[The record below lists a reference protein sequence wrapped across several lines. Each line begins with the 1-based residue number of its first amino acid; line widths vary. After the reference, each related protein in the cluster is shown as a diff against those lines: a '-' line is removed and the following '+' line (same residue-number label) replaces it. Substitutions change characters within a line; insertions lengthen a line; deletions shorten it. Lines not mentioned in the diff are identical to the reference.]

1 MFDYASVR
9 KMKVGKVF
17 QICVIIPTLLS
28 CIYFGFIASG
38 VYISES
44 RFVVQSPERSSVSG
58 IGQILAGGG
67 FTNAG
72 EEVSAAKVFVESR
85 DALVAV
91 NLNGAFEKAFS
102 RAHISI
108 FDRFNP
114 LGIDGTFEDLFAYYG
129 NHVRIDNDVTTSI
142 STLTVRA
149 YSAKDAQRFNRQLL
163 ELSELTI
170 NRMNQRGRDDMIRFA
185 QLEVEEAKNRSRKAS
200 LALAAFRNKTGFVDP
215 ELQASAQLEMV
226 SKLQDEIIATQ
237 TQLNQLEAF
246 TPRNPQIPTF
256 ENRLKSLQSA
266 ARKELGTLAGGNKS
280 LASSAVEYQ
289 RLFLENSFAEK
300 QLGSALVSLQEARNE
315 ARRQQVYVERIAQP
329 NLPDAPLE
337 PRRLRGILSTLA
349 LGLVAWGVLSMLLA
363 GVKEH
368 GQ

>member
-1 MFDYASVR
+1 MFDYIVAR
-9 KMKVGKVF
+9 MMKISKVF
-17 QICVIIPTLLS
+17 QICVIAPTVLS
-28 CIYFGFIASG
+28 CIYFGFLASS
-38 VYISES
+38 VYVSES
-44 RFVVQSPERSSVSG
+44 RFVVRSPERSSVSG

-85 DALVAV
+85 DALAAV
-91 NLNGAFEKAFS
+91 NHNNAFEEAFS
-102 RAHISI
+102 GAHISI
-108 FDRFNP
+108 FDKFNP
-114 LGIDGTFEDLFAYYG
+114 VGLTGSFEDLFAYYR

-149 YSAKDAQRFNRQLL
+149 YTANDAQRINQRLL
-163 ELSELTI
+163 ELSERTI

-200 LALAAFRNKTGFVDP
+200 LALAAFRNNAGFVDP
-215 ELQASAQLEMV
+215 ELQATARMEMI

-237 TQLNQLEAF
+237 AQLNQLQAF
-246 TPRNPQIPTF
+246 TPRNPQIPAF

-266 ARKELGTLAGGNKS
+266 ARKEMGALAGGDRS

-289 RLFLENSFAEK
+289 RLFLENSFADK

-337 PRRLRGILSTLA
+337 PRRLRGILATLA
-349 LGLVAWGVLSMLLA
+349 LGLVAWGVVSMLLA
-363 GVKEH
+363 GIKEH